1 MAHDH
6 AGVYQPNAKARKQ
19 AEKDQR
25 RMEYRRAIES
35 YCDQRQLLRDI
46 ADYPE
51 LQDITVWQVATA
63 ASQKIAP
70 QAR

>member
-1 MAHDH
+1 MARDYD
-6 AGVYQPNAKARKQ
+6 GSYQPNAKARKQ

-46 ADYPE
+46 ADYPDMG
-51 LQDITVWQVATA
+51 DITVWQVASAT
-63 ASQKIAP
+63 SPKNAP

>member
-1 MAHDH
+1 MARDFD
-6 AGVYQPNAKARKQ
+6 GSYLPSAKARKQ
-19 AEKDQR
+19 QEKDQR

-35 YCDQRQLLRDI
+35 YCDQRQLLRDL

-51 LQDITVWQVATA
+51 LQALTVWQTSAP
-63 ASQKIAP
+63 ASPKSAQ